1 LDYKIIKQTI
11 NKNTMSSPPL
21 AAKKLKN
28 SVSEKKKVDPLPL
41 ALKIPPHLW
50 KDMLDTSGYLSRP
63 MKESILLAEAVC
75 SFQGDLSSS
84 NFCWIPLKTM
94 DPHTRVILKIKNH
107 EIGMT
112 VQFKNANGKIEDT
125 LNMDVY
131 VPDLTLLFKNLLYY
145 EIDIDDFYSIFG
157 QMVGKKG
164 YNWNCVK
171 KLIEPGPKREPAALQ
186 KMIKDMV
193 SQKRPLFRAEID
205 MNKFL
210 RTYPLVKRTAES
222 KKSILWLA
230 ETMSML
236 QK

>member
-1 LDYKIIKQTI
+1 
-11 NKNTMSSPPL
+11 MSSSPPS
-21 AAKKLKN
+21 KKLKK
-28 SVSEKKKVDPLPL
+28 SVSEKKTVDPLPM
-41 ALKIPPHLW
+41 AMKIPPHLW

-63 MKESILLAEAVC
+63 MEESIVLAEAVC

-94 DPHTRVILKIKNH
+94 DPHTRVVLKIKSH
-107 EIGMT
+107 QIGMSI
-112 VQFKNANGKIEDT
+112 QYKNASGEIEDM

-145 EIDIDDFYSIFG
+145 EIDIDDFYGLYG
-157 QMVGKKG
+157 QLVGKKG
-164 YNWNCVK
+164 YHCVK
-171 KLIEPGPKREPAALQ
+171 KLIEPGTKREPAALQ
-186 KMIKDMV
+186 EMIKDMV
-193 SQKRPLFRAEID
+193 SQKRPLSRAEID